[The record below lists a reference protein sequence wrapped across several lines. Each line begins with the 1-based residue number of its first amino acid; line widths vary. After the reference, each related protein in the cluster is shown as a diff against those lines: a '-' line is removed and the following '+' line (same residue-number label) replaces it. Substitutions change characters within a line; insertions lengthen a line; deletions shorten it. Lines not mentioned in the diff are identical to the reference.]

1 MNMTLGSYL
10 IQLRGEKGYSQRD
23 LAEKCGVSAA
33 EICRI
38 ESGKRQKPSP
48 TLMKAMAQALDIEY
62 SDLMKLAGYI
72 EEKHEEDKI
81 FELVFKDDETGEV
94 VDVVRGVKEMFR
106 KDATW
111 ANVAYRVSHELSD
124 DDRRVLTEMTLTYL
138 KSKREAQKKKNA

>member
-1 MNMTLGSYL
+1 MTLGAYL

-33 EICRI
+33 EISRI

-48 TLMKAMAQALDIEY
+48 ALLKSIASALSVEY

-81 FELVFKDDETGEV
+81 YELVFKDDETGEV

-124 DDRRVLTEMTLTYL
+124 DDRRILTEMTLTYL
-138 KSKREAQKKKNA
+138 NSKRAVQKKGKP

>member
-1 MNMTLGSYL
+1 
-10 IQLRGEKGYSQRD
+10 
-23 LAEKCGVSAA
+23 
-33 EICRI
+33 
-38 ESGKRQKPSP
+38 
-48 TLMKAMAQALDIEY
+48 MAQALGVEY

-124 DDRRVLTEMTLTYL
+124 DDRRVLTEMTLSYL
-138 KSKREAQKKKNA
+138 KSKRALQKKGDT

>member
-1 MNMTLGSYL
+1 MTLGTYL
-10 IQLRGEKGYSQRD
+10 IQLRSEKGYSQRD
-23 LAEKCGVSAA
+23 LAEKCGVSGA
-33 EICRI
+33 EISRI

-48 TLMKAMAQALDIEY
+48 TLLKAIAQALAVEY

-138 KSKREAQKKKNA
+138 NSKRAEQKKGKQ

>member
-1 MNMTLGSYL
+1 MTLGTYL
-10 IQLRGEKGYSQRD
+10 IQLRSEKGYSQRD
-23 LAEKCGVSAA
+23 LAEKCGVSGA
-33 EICRI
+33 EISRI

-48 TLMKAMAQALDIEY
+48 TLLKAIAQALSVEY

-72 EEKHEEDKI
+72 EEKHEEDKF

-138 KSKREAQKKKNA
+138 NSKRAEQKKGKT

>member
-1 MNMTLGSYL
+1 MTLGTYL
-10 IQLRGEKGYSQRD
+10 IQLRSEKGYSQRD
-23 LAEKCGVSAA
+23 FAEKCGVSAA
-33 EICRI
+33 EISRI
-38 ESGKRQKPSP
+38 ESGKRLKPSP
-48 TLMKAMAQALDIEY
+48 TLLKAMAQALGVEY

-124 DDRRVLTEMTLTYL
+124 DDRRVLTEMTLSYL
-138 KSKREAQKKKNA
+138 NSKRAAQKKRNT

>member
-1 MNMTLGSYL
+1 MTLGTYL
-10 IQLRGEKGYSQRD
+10 IQLRSEKGYSQRD
-23 LAEKCGVSAA
+23 LAEKCGVSGA
-33 EICRI
+33 EISRI

-48 TLMKAMAQALDIEY
+48 TLLKSIAQALSVEY

-138 KSKREAQKKKNA
+138 NSKRAEQKKGKT

>member
-1 MNMTLGSYL
+1 MTMTLGSYL

-23 LAEKCGVSAA
+23 FAEKCGVSAA
-33 EICRI
+33 EISRI

-48 TLMKAMAQALDIEY
+48 TLLKAMAQALGIEY

-72 EEKHEEDKI
+72 EEKHEEDKLY
-81 FELVFKDDETGEV
+81 ELVFKDDETGEV

-106 KDATW
+106 KDAAW

-124 DDRRVLTEMTLTYL
+124 EDRRVLTEMTLTYL
-138 KSKREAQKKKNA
+138 NSKRAAQKKRDA

>member
-1 MNMTLGSYL
+1 MTLGTYL

-38 ESGKRQKPSP
+38 ESGKRQKPSVN
-48 TLMKAMAQALDIEY
+48 LMKAMAKALDIEY

-72 EEKHEEDKI
+72 EEKHEQDKI
-81 FELVFKDDETGEV
+81 FELVFKDDETGEI

-138 KSKREAQKKKNA
+138 KSKREAQKKKNT

>member
-1 MNMTLGSYL
+1 MTLGTYL
-10 IQLRGEKGYSQRD
+10 IQLRNEKGYSQRD
-23 LAEKCGVSAA
+23 FAEKCGVSAA
-33 EICRI
+33 EISRI
-38 ESGKRQKPSP
+38 ESGKRLKASP
-48 TLMKAMAQALDIEY
+48 RLLKAMAQTLGVEY

-124 DDRRVLTEMTLTYL
+124 DDRHVLTEMTLTYL
-138 KSKREAQKKKNA
+138 KSKREAQKKRNT

>member
-1 MNMTLGSYL
+1 MTLGTYL

-23 LAEKCGVSAA
+23 LAERCGVSAA
-33 EICRI
+33 EISRI

-48 TLMKAMAQALDIEY
+48 TLLKAMAQTLGIEY

-81 FELVFKDDETGEV
+81 YELVFKDDETGEV
-94 VDVVRGVKEMFR
+94 VDVIRGVKEMFR
-106 KDATW
+106 KDAAW

-124 DDRRVLTEMTLTYL
+124 DDRRVLTELTLTYL
-138 KSKREAQKKKNA
+138 KTKREEQKKAKT

>member
-1 MNMTLGSYL
+1 MTLGTYL
-10 IQLRGEKGYSQRD
+10 IQLRGEKGYTQRE
-23 LAEKCGVSAA
+23 LAERCGVSAA

-38 ESGKRQKPSP
+38 ESGKRQKPSVN
-48 TLMKAMAQALDIEY
+48 LMKAMAKALDIEY

-72 EEKHEEDKI
+72 EEKHEQDKI
-81 FELVFKDDETGEV
+81 FELVFKDDETGEI

-138 KSKREAQKKKNA
+138 KSKREAQKKKNT